1 VFGSRL
7 EHHIACGGHEPQGLP
22 SDFGGS
28 ARRPRSVQLRP
39 LPLPLPGP
47 RPICRGTCARA
58 HTRTHAPAP
67 PFFAGVGGSTKS
79 ETPCVALSCQ
89 KNSIFVVDLPV
100 DVGLPTYSVARCSR
114 TRSAPDGGGV
124 GASGSWF
131 DLSMSL
137 YEARL
142 AAALAA
148 FRPRSRAARL
158 AVGQLLYALL
168 RDPPPRLGLV
178 PPRMPSSTPTPTPP
192 VSSAR

>member
-1 VFGSRL
+1 M
-7 EHHIACGGHEPQGLP
+7 
-22 SDFGGS
+22 
-28 ARRPRSVQLRP
+28 
-39 LPLPLPGP
+39 
-47 RPICRGTCARA
+47 
-58 HTRTHAPAP
+58 
-67 PFFAGVGGSTKS
+67 
-79 ETPCVALSCQ
+79 
-89 KNSIFVVDLPV
+89 
-100 DVGLPTYSVARCSR
+100 
-114 TRSAPDGGGV
+114 